1 MKNGISDKKT
11 KVREK
16 AKRIKSR
23 VLTSDF
29 LKGVPLKPGVY
40 LMKGD
45 DGKVLYVGKAK
56 ELRKRLASYQKVDP
70 AVSPKTDV
78 LMSKV
83 NSIEFIMTRTE
94 KEAFILEAS
103 LIKKHK
109 PRFNIDL
116 KDDKSYPLI
125 KVTVKEEWPR
135 VMMTRRRLKDG
146 SRYFGPFTSANA
158 MRNTLDI
165 IKNVFPLRSCKGKK
179 LKKRRRPCLNH
190 QMGRCLAPCTGLAD
204 HFQYREMVDNVLLI
218 LEGKNRLLL
227 QQINTEMEQAAATL
241 EFEKAALLRDRL
253 QALNKTMEKQVVA
266 SVAGIDRAQDI
277 VGYVRKGAGVAL
289 SFIKVRQGMVNGQQ
303 TFFLLDPIGRD
314 NEILAEAVRRY
325 YSDEQ
330 TVPHEL
336 LLSLAS
342 EDNESLEEWLSDIRG
357 SRVRVLVPKRGE
369 RLKLMKMAGENA
381 GQVHKDLENKQR
393 GWQELAGALHM
404 KLHLSRVPTRIE
416 CLDISNI
423 SGKQPVGSLVC
434 FMDGEKA
441 APEYR
446 HYKITGDDTPDDYR
460 MIEEVLNRRFMKD
473 KGENELPDLLLLDG
487 GKGQLNVALRV
498 LADCN
503 LLEKVDLAS
512 IAKDR
517 EGKAE
522 KIYRPG
528 RKNPLGLA
536 GHSPVLLFLMQVRDE
551 AHRFGVTF
559 HRRLRH
565 KKTFASELDGISGIG
580 QGRKKELL
588 KQMGSLAAIKKAGA
602 GELAAVNGIG
612 PELAR
617 QIWSYFHGSK

>member
-16 AKRIKSR
+16 AECSKSR
-23 VLTSDF
+23 VLTRDF

-40 LMKGD
+40 LMRGVG
-45 DGKVLYVGKAK
+45 GKVLYAGKAK

-70 AVSPKTDV
+70 SVSPKTDV

-83 NSIEFIMTRTE
+83 SSIEFIMTHTE

-135 VMMTRRRLKDG
+135 VLMTRRRLKDG
-146 SRYFGPFTSANA
+146 SRYFGPFASANA
-158 MRNTLDI
+158 MHNTLDI
-165 IKNVFPLRSCKGKK
+165 IKKVFPLRNCKGKK
-179 LKKRRRPCLNH
+179 LKKRSRPCLNH
-190 QMGRCLAPCTGLAD
+190 QMGHCLAPCTGQAD
-204 HFQYREMVDNVLLI
+204 HLQYRETVDSVLLI

-227 QQINTEMEQAAATL
+227 QQLKTEMQQAAVAL

-253 QALNKTMEKQVVA
+253 QALNKTMEKQVVV
-266 SVAGIDRAQDI
+266 SVTGIDKDQDI

-289 SFIKVRQGMVNGQQ
+289 SFINVRQGMVSGQQ

-314 NEILAEAVRRY
+314 YEVLAEAVRRFY
-325 YSDEQ
+325 NVEQ

-336 LLSLAS
+336 LLPFRTG
-342 EDNESLEEWLSDIRG
+342 DNESLEEWLSELRG
-357 SRVRVLVPKRGE
+357 SRVQVLVPKRGS

-381 GQVHKDLENKQR
+381 RQVHQDLENRQK
-393 GWQELAGALHM
+393 GWQELAGVLQA
-404 KLHLSRVPTRIE
+404 KLHLGHVPARIE

-434 FMDGEKA
+434 FIEGEKA
-441 APEYR
+441 AAEYR

-460 MIEEVLNRRFMKD
+460 MMEEVLVRRFAKD
-473 KGENELPDLLLLDG
+473 KRENDLPDLLLLDG

-498 LADCN
+498 LEECN
-503 LLEKVDLAS
+503 LLEKVELAS

-517 EGKAE
+517 EGKVE

-551 AHRFGVTF
+551 AHRFGVNF
-559 HRRLRH
+559 HRRLRQ
-565 KKTFASELDGISGIG
+565 KKAFASELDQIPGIG

-588 KQMGSLAAIKKAGA
+588 KQMGSLAAIKKAGVD
-602 GELAAVNGIG
+602 ELAAVSGIG

-617 QIWSYFHGSK
+617 LIWSYFHEF